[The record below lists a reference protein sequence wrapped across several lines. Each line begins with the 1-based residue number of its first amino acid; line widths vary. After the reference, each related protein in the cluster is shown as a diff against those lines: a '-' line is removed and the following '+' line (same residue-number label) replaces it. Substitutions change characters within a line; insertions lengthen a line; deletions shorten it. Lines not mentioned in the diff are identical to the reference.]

1 MSSDTQTIQ
10 SASQAPY
17 WDGVL
22 RPYMPG
28 ARLNIPSDLLLH
40 QEVTEDLDPVT
51 YEVIRYSLLQL
62 NFEHASLLCRLAIS
76 PAVMITRDMQTTL
89 LTEDGD
95 VPFMGPGLQYFATAS
110 SLIAKWTLEHRAANP
125 GIRDGDMFICNDPYV
140 GSPHQPDTCIAAPV
154 FVDGRLFGWVTNTM
168 HHLDLGGIKLGST
181 DEAAADIYHEGICLP
196 PTMIMSGRRIR
207 DDVVDLFARSSRLSP
222 MVGMD
227 LRASIAA
234 CGRARDQLSALIDKY
249 GAGAVKAVMRG
260 TMAAARQCFEER
272 LAQIPDGRWVHRVYA
287 ETCRPGDD
295 GIFRIQV
302 GITKEGGRLRIDNR
316 DTDPQAGS
324 LNCGFGAFSG
334 AVLAAITAN
343 LVSDLSGC
351 YGGVYSN
358 VDFELQPGLLNC
370 AEFPAAVGP
379 VGSRNA
385 MLNINA
391 AAVAVAKMMSCGTPE
406 IRKRALGPNT
416 TNFYGAICSGVT
428 RANGP
433 FTMFDA
439 DGMIG
444 ALGARDQEDGV
455 DAGGHFWIPEGI
467 GANVEH
473 NEQGSPV
480 VALYRRLVS
489 GGAAGAGRFR
499 GGRGVEVAYMMHG
512 ADAAVLSLYKN
523 ESIPKAQGLWG
534 ANPGSFG
541 GMRVKT
547 GAHVDAVLAAGRIPQ
562 DFSELDGVETPLPFS
577 GGSHPPMTEG
587 DVWTMTNPVAPGHG
601 DPLLRAPDRVADD
614 LAQGACLLET
624 AESTYGVVFDST
636 GTPDAA
642 ATARKRAGIREI
654 RLGYA
659 PRRDFP
665 VDDVAAMGRVGDA
678 LCHTAGAWSC
688 RCGADLGRADSYKK
702 LLVRRDTPG
711 DKLGA
716 GYVSPDPQMAAR
728 MSLREFFC
736 PECGVR
742 VEAELARADDSD
754 LCDIELVTG

>member
-1 MSSDTQTIQ
+1 MTADSQTV
-10 SASQAPY
+10 QAAPQARY
-17 WDGVL
+17 WDGVQ

-28 ARLNIPSDLLLH
+28 SRLAIAPDLLLH
-40 QEVTEDLDPVT
+40 TDVTEGLDPVT

-125 GIRDGDMFICNDPYV
+125 GIREGDMFISNDPYV

-181 DEAAADIYHEGICLP
+181 DEAADDIYHEGICLP
-196 PTMIMSGRRIR
+196 PTKVMSGGQIR
-207 DDVVDLFARSSRLSP
+207 NDIAELFARSSRLSP

-234 CGRARDQLSALIDKY
+234 CGRARDQLSALVAKY

-260 TMAAARQCFEER
+260 TMVAARQLFEER

-295 GIFRIQV
+295 GVYRIQV
-302 GITKEGGRLRIDNR
+302 GVTKEGGRLVIDNR
-316 DTDPQAGS
+316 GTDPQAGS

-334 AVLAAITAN
+334 AVLAAVTAN

-358 VDFELQPGLLNC
+358 VDFDLEPGLLNC

-391 AAVAVAKMMSCGTPE
+391 AAVAVAKMMSCGTPAV
-406 IRKRALGPNT
+406 RARALGPNT
-416 TNFYGAICSGVT
+416 TNFYGAICAGST
-428 RANGP
+428 PTNGP
-433 FTMFDA
+433 FQMFDA

-444 ALGARDQEDGV
+444 ALAARADEDGV

-473 NEQGSPV
+473 NEQSSPV
-480 VALYRRLVS
+480 IALYRRLVS

-499 GGRGVEVAYMMHG
+499 GGRGVEVGYMMHG

-523 ESIPKAQGLWG
+523 ETIPKTQGLWG
-534 ANPGSFG
+534 ANAGSLG

-547 GAHVDAVLAAGRIPQ
+547 EVHADAVLAEGRIPQ
-562 DFSELDGVETPLPFS
+562 DFSELDGKETPLPYS

-587 DVWTMTNPVAPGHG
+587 DLWSMTNPVAPGHG
-601 DPLLRAPDRVADD
+601 DPLLRDPNRVAEDVTE
-614 LAQGACLLET
+614 GACSVET
-624 AESTYGVVFDST
+624 ATSTYGVIFDSA
-636 GTPDAA
+636 GIPDAA
-642 ATARKRAGIREI
+642 ATAEQRAAIRQI

-665 VDDVAAMGRVGDA
+665 LDDVTDTDRVGDA
-678 LCHTAGAWSC
+678 LRHTEGVWSC
-688 RCGADLGRADSYKK
+688 LCGADLGRAKSYKE
-702 LLVRRDTPG
+702 LLLRRETPG
-711 DKLGA
+711 DELGA
-716 GYVSPDPQMAAR
+716 SYVSPDPQAAAR

-754 LCDIELVTG
+754 LCDVEFAK

>member
-1 MSSDTQTIQ
+1 
-10 SASQAPY
+10 
-17 WDGVL
+17 
-22 RPYMPG
+22 MPG
-28 ARLNIPSDLLLH
+28 ARLNIAPNLVLH
-40 QEVTEDLDPVT
+40 NEVTDDLDPVT

-125 GIRDGDMFICNDPYV
+125 GIREGDMFICNDPYV

-154 FVDGRLFGWVTNTM
+154 FADGRLFGWVTNTM

-181 DEAAADIYHEGICLP
+181 DEAAEDIYHEGICLP
-196 PTMIMSGRRIR
+196 PTMVMSGGQIR
-207 DDVVDLFARSSRLSP
+207 DDIVDLFARSSRMSP

-234 CGRARDQLSALIDKY
+234 CGRARDQLSAVIAKY

-260 TMAAARQCFEER
+260 TMVAARQCFEER

-302 GITKEGGRLRIDNR
+302 GVTKQGGRLVIDNR

-334 AVLAAITAN
+334 AVLAAVTAN

-358 VDFELQPGLLNC
+358 VDFDLEPGLLNC

-385 MLNINA
+385 MLNIHA
-391 AAVAVAKMMSCGTPE
+391 AGVAVAKMMSCGTPAM
-406 IRKRALGPNT
+406 RARALGPNT
-416 TNFYGAICSGVT
+416 TNFYGAICAGST
-428 RANGP
+428 PTNGP
-433 FTMFDA
+433 FAMFDA

-444 ALGARDQEDGV
+444 ALGARAGEDGV

-473 NEQGSPV
+473 NEQSSPV

-499 GGRGVEVAYMMHG
+499 GGRGVEVGYMMHG
-512 ADAAVLSLYKN
+512 ADAAILSLYKN
-523 ESIPKAQGLWG
+523 ETIPKTQGLWG
-534 ANPGSFG
+534 ANPGSLG
-541 GMRVKT
+541 SMRVKT
-547 GAHVDAVLAAGRIPQ
+547 EAHVDAALAEGRIPQ
-562 DFSELDGVETPLPFS
+562 NFSELDGVETPLPYS
-577 GGSHPPMTEG
+577 GGTHPPMTQG

-601 DPLLRAPDRVADD
+601 DPLLRDPVRVAED
-614 LAQGACLLET
+614 LTEAACSVDT
-624 AESTYGVVFDST
+624 AESTYGVVFDSA
-636 GTPDAA
+636 GMLDVA
-642 ATARKRAGIREI
+642 ATAKQRAAIREH

-665 VDDVAAMGRVGDA
+665 ADDAMDPGRVGDA
-678 LCHTAGAWSC
+678 LCHTDGAWSC
-688 RCGADLGRADSYKK
+688 RCGAELGRAVSYKE
-702 LLVRRDTPG
+702 LLVRRETTG
-711 DKLGA
+711 DRLGTSYA
-716 GYVSPDPQMAAR
+716 SPDPQMAAR

-736 PECGVR
+736 PDCGVR
-742 VEAELARADDSD
+742 VEAEMARADDSD
-754 LCDIELVTG
+754 LCDIEFAG

>member
-1 MSSDTQTIQ
+1 MTTIQ
-10 SASQAPY
+10 SAPPARY

-22 RPYMPG
+22 RPYLP
-28 ARLNIPSDLLLH
+28 AAQLNIAPDLLLH
-40 QEVTEDLDPVT
+40 TEVTDDLDPVT

-76 PAVMITRDMQTTL
+76 PAVMIARDMQTTL

-125 GIRDGDMFICNDPYV
+125 GIREGDMFISNDPYV

-154 FVDGRLFGWVTNTM
+154 FVDGKLFAWVTNTM

-181 DEAAADIYHEGICLP
+181 DEAADDIYHEGLCLP
-196 PTMIMSGRRIR
+196 PTKIMSGGRIR
-207 DDVVDLFARSSRLSP
+207 DDIADLFARSSRISP
-222 MVGMD
+222 MVAMD

-234 CGRARDQLSALIDKY
+234 CGRARDQLSALIAKY
-249 GAGAVKAVMRG
+249 DAGAVKAVMRG
-260 TMAAARQCFEER
+260 TMAAARQVFEER

-287 ETCRPGDD
+287 ETCRHGDD
-295 GIFRIQV
+295 GIYRIQV
-302 GITKEGGRLRIDNR
+302 GVTKQGGRLLIDNH

-334 AVLAAITAN
+334 AVLAAVTAN

-358 VDFELQPGLLNC
+358 VDFELESGLLNC

-391 AAVAVAKMMSCGTPE
+391 AAVAVAKMMSCGTSE
-406 IRKRALGPNT
+406 IRARALGPNT
-416 TNFYGAICSGVT
+416 TNFYGAICAGTT
-428 RANGP
+428 RTEGP
-433 FTMFDA
+433 FAMFDA

-444 ALGARDQEDGV
+444 ALGARAEQDGV

-473 NEQGSPV
+473 NEQSSPV

-489 GGAAGAGRFR
+489 GDAAGAGRFR
-499 GGRGVEVAYMMHG
+499 GGRGVEVGYMMHG
-512 ADAAVLSLYKN
+512 VDAAVLSLYKN
-523 ESIPKAQGLWG
+523 EAIPKTQGLWG
-534 ANPGSFG
+534 ANPGSLG
-541 GMRVKT
+541 SMRVKT
-547 GAHVDAVLAAGRIPQ
+547 DARADTALAGGVIPQ
-562 DFSELDGVETPLPFS
+562 DISELAGVETPLPYS
-577 GGSHPPMTEG
+577 GGIHPPMTEG

-601 DPLLRAPDRVADD
+601 DPLLRDPKRVADD
-614 LAQGACLLET
+614 LAEGACSVQT
-624 AESTYGVVFDST
+624 AESTYGVVFDSA
-636 GTPDAA
+636 GLPDAA
-642 ATARKRAGIREI
+642 ATAMQRATIRQI
-654 RLGYA
+654 RLGYPA
-659 PRRDFP
+659 RRDFP
-665 VDDVAAMGRVGDA
+665 VDDVLDTGRVGDA
-678 LCHTAGAWSC
+678 LRYTEGAWSC
-688 RCGADLGRADSYKK
+688 RCGADLGHAGTYKE
-702 LLVRRDTPG
+702 LLVRRETPG

-716 GYVSPDPQMAAR
+716 SYPSPDPQLAAR
-728 MSLREFFC
+728 MSLREYFC

-742 VEAELARADDSD
+742 VEAELARAGDGD
-754 LCDIELVTG
+754 LCDVELAG